1 MAGSLTVI
9 TYNSHGS
16 GVGRLEYI
24 KKLLSKSD
32 FVFLQEHWLQE
43 CQFQS
48 FFSKLP
54 QIQYHCV
61 SGINST
67 DLSHSGR
74 PHGGV
79 AIIWKNNIKV
89 KVDPIKCNSVRL
101 CAVNVKLQ
109 TETIVMVNV
118 YMPSSNTSNREE
130 LYHDVLAEVACI
142 SHLYSDSK
150 IILGGDF
157 NINLCQDNC
166 NLIRH
171 AKDILSS
178 CGLVNCLMLD
188 KFKDSVAYTFESKA
202 NHAQSLIDFVCI
214 SESAS
219 NDLLSITTINECD
232 NFSDHLPLQV
242 KMTFE
247 ISNSPA
253 CDSLVN
259 NGEYINWKR
268 ATNQNLLNYK
278 TKLSDMLKE
287 IPVPW
292 DVLRCTKCNHVHHHQ
307 CIQEFHDRIVSACL
321 VSAHETIPMSTAKKQ
336 MDQATPGWTTYVKPF
351 LKQALLWH
359 HIWKVNGSPRSGHI
373 ADIKNRTRSQYHR
386 AQCTM

>member
-1 MAGSLTVI
+1 M
-9 TYNSHGS
+9 
-16 GVGRLEYI
+16 
-24 KKLLSKSD
+24 
-32 FVFLQEHWLQE
+32 
-43 CQFQS
+43 
-48 FFSKLP
+48 
-54 QIQYHCV
+54 

-130 LYHDVLAEVACI
+130 LYHDVLAEVASI

-178 CGLVNCLMLD
+178 CGLVNCLMID

-219 NDLLSITTINECD
+219 NGLLSITTINECD

-253 CDSLVN
+253 CDTLVN
-259 NGEYINWKR
+259 NGEYINWKKS
-268 ATNQNLLNYK
+268 YK
-278 TKLSDMLKE
+278 PKPVKL
-287 IPVPW
+287 
-292 DVLRCTKCNHVHHHQ
+292 
-307 CIQEFHDRIVSACL
+307 
-321 VSAHETIPMSTAKKQ
+321 
-336 MDQATPGWTTYVKPF
+336 
-351 LKQALLWH
+351 
-359 HIWKVNGSPRSGHI
+359 
-373 ADIKNRTRSQYHR
+373 
-386 AQCTM
+386 